1 MEKAILYSGLSW
13 LIPGS
18 GYWLLGKWRQ
28 GILIFVMIVS
38 LVLIGVSS
46 GGLYYPG
53 SAADFGLMYWL
64 QVASSAGN
72 GFFLFFDFLFK
83 STSLENVSQAF
94 SSPYFEYG
102 GRSLAFAGLLNYLSI
117 LDVFDQCT
125 NRKQ

>member
-1 MEKAILYSGLSW
+1 MERALLYSGLSW
-13 LIPGS
+13 LVPGL
-18 GYWLLGKWRQ
+18 GYWLLGKWGQ
-28 GILIFVMIVS
+28 GILVFILVVS
-38 LVLIGVSS
+38 LVLIGVFS

-64 QVASSAGN
+64 QAISSAGN
-72 GFFLFFDFLFK
+72 GIFLFFEFLFK
-83 STSLENVSQAF
+83 SSTLEIISKAF
-94 SSPYFEYG
+94 GSPYFEYG